1 VPGGREPGIKTR
13 PGEINERSAPFTRTN
28 SPFRKVII
36 HVEISLI
43 TVVISSYIEALK
55 KENVESAN
63 PDVGAN
69 PKTDAKKITELERT
83 IFVLKRVVEKLQ
95 AENKRLLTGK
105 RFYPDRLV
113 INRCSFSLTTLSIS
127 VLLYRVPVTS

>member
-1 VPGGREPGIKTR
+1 
-13 PGEINERSAPFTRTN
+13 
-28 SPFRKVII
+28 
-36 HVEISLI
+36 
-43 TVVISSYIEALK
+43 
-55 KENVESAN
+55 VESAN

-113 INRCSFSLTTLSIS
+113 INRCSFSLTTLSIP